1 MAKHE
6 IRAVELVR
14 KIRDEHYVELQ
25 GKTIEERIAFYE
37 EEARRF
43 HTKMAK
49 KVKISKKLPE
59 TTLAS

>member
-1 MAKHE
+1 MVKNE
-6 IRAVELVR
+6 IRVVELVR

-43 HTKMAK
+43 HAKMAK
-49 KVKISKKLPE
+49 GAKMSKKLPK